1 MLVLVTML
9 GTEKKRQNNAVFIFI
24 QQKATALEGG
34 DMGDMDAYEIS
45 FSVGV

>member
-9 GTEKKRQNNAVFIFI
+9 GTEKNRQKNAEFIFI
-24 QQKATALEGG
+24 QQKATALEGS
-34 DMGDMDAYEIS
+34 DMDAYEIS